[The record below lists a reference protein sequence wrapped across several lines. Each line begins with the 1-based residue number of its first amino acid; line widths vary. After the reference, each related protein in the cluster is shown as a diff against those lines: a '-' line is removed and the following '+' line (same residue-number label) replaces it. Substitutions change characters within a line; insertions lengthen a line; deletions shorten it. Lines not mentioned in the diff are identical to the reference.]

1 MNASWADPVGV
12 ETIPRGTA
20 HLATQRYPPLPGD
33 APVDECWYE
42 PERWAAV
49 AEEYRERGYVVVRGL
64 IPPAELAHV
73 QMAVEDYIRDVV
85 PGKDRASVFTPE
97 AEDLS
102 TLQYFASPVESP
114 YLVRVLC
121 TAASTNLSVL
131 IRTDPMCRRSCR
143 TTRGGGTSQRPA
155 SVSLS
160 LGRRRRGMA
169 GAARGLTRRRDQQA
183 REGTTTGR
191 RAKESRPCSILTRFL
206 GTACQRRPTR
216 TTSYVY

>member
-1 MNASWADPVGV
+1 
-12 ETIPRGTA
+12 
-20 HLATQRYPPLPGD
+20 
-33 APVDECWYE
+33 
-42 PERWAAV
+42 V
-49 AEEYRERGYVVVRGL
+49 AEEYRARGYVVVRGL

-85 PGKDRASVFTPE
+85 PGRDRASVFTPE
-97 AEDLS
+97 AADLS

-114 YLVRVLC
+114 YLVRVLLRVRTYPC
-121 TAASTNLSVL
+121 WSVL
-131 IRTDPMCRRSCR
+131 IRTDVPMCRRSCR

-191 RAKESRPCSILTRFL
+191 AKGSRPCSISTRFR
-206 GTACQRRPTR
+206 GAACQRRPTR